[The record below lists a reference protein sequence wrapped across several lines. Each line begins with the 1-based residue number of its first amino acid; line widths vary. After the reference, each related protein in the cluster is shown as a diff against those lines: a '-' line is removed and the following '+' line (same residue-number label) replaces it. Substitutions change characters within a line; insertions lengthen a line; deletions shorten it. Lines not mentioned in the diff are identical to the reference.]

1 MVLGGGLEPPCL
13 SAYAPQTYVSAIPPP
28 ELKNGCN
35 FIRLPPTFAR
45 PIRENLKIGKTLA
58 NGLGSALHFASMK
71 DALSDTQKSFLRSQ
85 ARNELTEAL
94 VYTHLAQR
102 QPAGHNRELLER
114 IANDERRHAE
124 RLTTLLGEAAQP
136 DHFNAARMI
145 LVARIFGLTFGLKF
159 MEKGEIRAGAV
170 YRSFCTAIPDF
181 ERIAQEE
188 DEHESALLSLLD
200 DERLNYMGAIVL
212 GLNDALVE
220 LTGALAGF
228 TFALNGSRLIAMTG
242 LITGLA
248 AAMSM
253 AASAFLS
260 ARADG
265 HEDSDRHPGKT
276 ACYTGIAYVCTV
288 VVLIMPYLILSNVR
302 ISLAVMLTSALGI
315 IALFNF
321 YLSVAKDVP
330 FRRNFLIMA
339 GISTGVAAI
348 SFGIGYFLNHIFG
361 VG

>member
-28 ELKNGCN
+28 ERKNGVY
-35 FIRLPPTFAR
+35 FSRSPPLFAR
-45 PIRENLKIGKTLA
+45 PIRENLTKLKMLA
-58 NGLGSALHFASMK
+58 VDTGTALYFARMNAPLTTS
-71 DALSDTQKSFLRSQ
+71 QKAFLRNQ
-85 ARNELTEAL
+85 LRNELTEAI
-94 VYTHLAQR
+94 VYTRLAQR
-102 QPAGHNRELLER
+102 LPAGHNRDLLAR
-114 IANDERRHAE
+114 IANDERGHAVQLE
-124 RLTTLLGEAAQP
+124 ALLGEKGSPAL
-136 DHFNAARMI
+136 FKAARMV
-145 LVARIFGLTFGLKF
+145 LAARAFGLTFGLKF
-159 MEKGEIRAGAV
+159 MEKGEIRAGEA
-170 YRSFCTAIPDF
+170 YRSLATALPDF
-181 ERIAQEE
+181 ARIAQEE
-188 DEHESALLSLLD
+188 EGHEAALLSLLD

-228 TFALNGSRLIAMTG
+228 TFALSGSRLIAMTG

-265 HEDSDRHPGKT
+265 AASDRHPGKT

-288 VVLIMPYLILSNVR
+288 VVLILPYLILPNVKVA
-302 ISLAVMLTSALGI
+302 LAIMLSSALGI

-330 FRRNFLIMA
+330 FRRNFLLMA

-348 SFGIGYFLNHIFG
+348 SFGIGYLLNHAFG
-361 VG
+361 AG

>member
-1 MVLGGGLEPPCL
+1 MKK
-13 SAYAPQTYVSAIPPP
+13 A
-28 ELKNGCN
+28 
-35 FIRLPPTFAR
+35 
-45 PIRENLKIGKTLA
+45 KTLA
-58 NGLGSALHFASMK
+58 THTASAIHFMSMNN
-71 DALSDTQKSFLRSQ
+71 AFNTMQKAFLRSQ
-85 ARNELTEAL
+85 ARNELTEAI
-94 VYTHLAQR
+94 VYTRLAQGL
-102 QPAGHNRELLER
+102 PTGHNRELLER
-114 IANDERRHAE
+114 IANDERKH
-124 RLTTLLGEAAQP
+124 AAQLTALQGESAAP
-136 DHFNAARMI
+136 DRGKAFRMI
-145 LVARIFGLTFGLKF
+145 LIDRTFGLTFGLKF
-159 MEKGEIRAGAV
+159 MEKGEIRSGTA
-170 YRSFCTAIPDF
+170 YRSLSAAIPDF
-181 ERIAQEE
+181 ETIAQEE

-228 TFALNGSRLIAMTG
+228 TFALSGSRLIAMTG

-260 ARADG
+260 ARTDNDAAA
-265 HEDSDRHPGKT
+265 ERHPGKT

-288 VVLIMPYLILSNVR
+288 VVLILPYLILSNVK
-302 ISLAVMLTSALGI
+302 ISLAVMLASALGI

-330 FRRNFLIMA
+330 FRKNFMIMA

-348 SFGIGYFLNHIFG
+348 SFGIGYILNHFFG
-361 VG
+361 IG